1 MDEIKQSAAEALRGN
16 PYPGRGILIGR
27 SEDGDKA
34 IYAYF
39 IMGRSENSRNRIVF
53 EMTGGALYTRPF
65 DESKVTDPSLIIYP
79 AMRRVGDRIL
89 VTNGDQTDT
98 IADALAAG
106 GDFFSALET
115 RTYEPDAPN
124 YTPRISA
131 MLDLAGEDPL
141 YAMSILRRRADGS
154 CERARFTYSSQAGV
168 GRLLHTYVTNGDPLP
183 SFEGEPKEVAIR
195 GGADELATALWDAL
209 DPNNRISLCV
219 GEVDL
224 ATGEST
230 YRILNKH
237 EKE

>member
-1 MDEIKQSAAEALRGN
+1 MDEQRIGAADALRGN
-16 PYPGRGILIGR
+16 PYPGRGILVGT
-27 SEDGDKA
+27 SEDGNKA

-39 IMGRSENSRNRIVF
+39 IMGRSENSRNRVF
-53 EMTGGALYTRPF
+53 ELKGGALYTRAY

-79 AMRRVGDRIL
+79 AMRRVGDRIV

-106 GDFFSALET
+106 GDFFAALKT

-131 MLDLAGEDPL
+131 MLSLAAGGFDYL
-141 YAMSILRRRADGS
+141 MSILRRQADGS
-154 CERARFTYSSQAGV
+154 CERARFPYSSQAGV
-168 GRLLHTYVTNGDPLP
+168 GHLLHTYVTDGDPLP
-183 SFEGEPKEVAIR
+183 SFAGAPKEVAIR
-195 GGADELATALWDAL
+195 GSADELVTALWDAL
-209 DPNNRISLCV
+209 DQNNRISLCV

-224 ATGEST
+224 ATGKAT
-230 YRILNKH
+230 HRILNKH